1 MLYYHNEI
9 TDDWTTDHKEAVN
22 WYRKGYAVELN
33 KMDPET
39 GALEK
44 CAEWV
49 WQRGLTPSPPSMSD
63 PLFGPLVFGHFID
76 QNERNFKYTVPYTKI
91 LLERSIAQK

>member
-49 WQRGLTPSPPSMSD
+49 WQRGLTPSPPLMSD
-63 PLFGPLVFGHFID
+63 PLLGRSFLA
-76 QNERNFKYTVPYTKI
+76 TLLTKTSGI
-91 LLERSIAQK
+91 LNIQFHTQKSSSNAL